1 MEFAE
6 HQHII
11 DLINQGEHQQLDFKF
26 EISDSKKIARTLVA
40 FANTDGGKLLIGVK
54 DNGTIAGIRSIEEY
68 HMIEAAAQMYCMP
81 EISFEA
87 REWNIGGKKVLEVRI
102 PKLDPLPYLAKNDD
116 GKWMAYVRVHDQNI
130 LANTVL
136 LKVWR
141 KRLKNVAVQ
150 ISYKEEQ
157 QKLLSYL
164 EENETI
170 SLNQFTRIAMIP
182 RHKAE
187 WILVDLILLDIIE
200 MHLQEKGTNYSLKNL

>member
-11 DLINQGEHQQLDFKF
+11 DLIKQGEHQELDFKF

-68 HMIEAAAQMYCMP
+68 HMIEAAAQMYCKP
-81 EISFEA
+81 EVEFEA
-87 REWNIGGKKVLEVRI
+87 KEWNIHGKKVLEVII
-102 PKLDPLPYLAKNDD
+102 PKSKPLPYLAKTDE
-116 GKWMAYVRVHDQNI
+116 GRWMAYVRVLDQNI

-141 KRLKNVAVQ
+141 KRLKNEAVQ

-182 RHKAE
+182 RFKAE

-200 MHLQEKGTNYSLKNL
+200 IHLQEKGTYYSLK